1 MKIGN
6 EEKVIVYFESLKHLT
21 NLNRAS
27 EIKAGLILSFYGL
40 LLGVVLQYLTQIV
53 NEVGAK
59 YIFIAFLVIW
69 IFLIAISIYW
79 SFRCFMPHI
88 EGKYDKNV
96 FFFHDAI
103 TQYGDIENYS
113 AEFEKITSTEESLY
127 KQLGEQIY
135 IHSKIVAQK
144 IRDVN
149 KSVKYLAF
157 SFIPLLILLL
167 FTVFALKVEI

>member
-6 EEKVIVYFESLKHLT
+6 EEKVFLYIETLKHLT

-40 LLGVVLQYLTQIV
+40 LLGVVFQYLTQIV
-53 NEVGAK
+53 SEIQTK
-59 YIFIAFLVIW
+59 YLFIAFLVSW

-88 EGKYDKNV
+88 EGKYKKNI

-103 TQYGDIENYS
+103 TQYGDIESYS
-113 AEFEKITSTEESLY
+113 ATFNEIASDGEQLY
-127 KQLGEQIY
+127 DQLGQQIF

-157 SFIPLLILLL
+157 SFIPLLVLLL
-167 FTVFALKVEI
+167 FTVLVLKPSI

>member
-6 EEKVIVYFESLKHLT
+6 EEKVFLYIETLKHLT

-40 LLGVVLQYLTQIV
+40 LLGVVFQYLTQIV
-53 NEVGAK
+53 SQIGAK
-59 YIFIAFLVIW
+59 YLFTGFLILW
-69 IFLIAISIYW
+69 LFLIAISIYW

-88 EGKYDKNV
+88 EGKYKKNI

-103 TQYGDIENYS
+103 TQYGDIENYTL
-113 AEFEKITSTEESLY
+113 EFDRITCHEETLY
-127 KQLGEQIY
+127 DQLGQQIY

-167 FTVFALKVEI
+167 FTVFALNVDL

>member
-6 EEKVIVYFESLKHLT
+6 EEKVFLYIETLKHLT

-40 LLGVVLQYLTQIV
+40 LLGVVFQYLTQIV
-53 NEVGAK
+53 SQIGAK
-59 YIFIAFLVIW
+59 YLFTGFLILW
-69 IFLIAISIYW
+69 LFLIAISIYW

-88 EGKYDKNV
+88 EGKYKKNI

-103 TQYGDIENYS
+103 TQYGDIENYTL
-113 AEFEKITSTEESLY
+113 EFDRITSHEESLY
-127 KQLGEQIY
+127 DQLGQQIY

-167 FTVFALKVEI
+167 FTVFALNVDL

>member
-1 MKIGN
+1 MKVGN
-6 EEKVIVYFESLKHLT
+6 EEKVFLYIETLKHLT

-40 LLGVVLQYLTQIV
+40 LLGVVFQYLNQIV
-53 NEVGAK
+53 SQIDEK
-59 YIFIAFLVIW
+59 YIFIGFLVVW

-88 EGKYDKNV
+88 EGKYKKNV
-96 FFFHDAI
+96 FFFHDVI
-103 TQYGDIENYS
+103 TQYGDIDNFTM
-113 AEFEKITSTEESLY
+113 EFNQIASQEESLY
-127 KQLGEQIY
+127 DHLGQQIY

-157 SFIPLLILLL
+157 SFIPLLLLL
-167 FTVFALKVEI
+167 LCTVFMIRVQI